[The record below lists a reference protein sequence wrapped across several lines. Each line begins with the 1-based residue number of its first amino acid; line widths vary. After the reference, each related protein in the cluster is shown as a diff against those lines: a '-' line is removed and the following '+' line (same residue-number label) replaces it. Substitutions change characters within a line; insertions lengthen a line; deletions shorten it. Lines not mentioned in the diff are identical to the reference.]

1 VERQTRR
8 AVLGTMGA
16 ALSGWAAIGRGAPVA
31 PVAPVDLLG
40 LPAPATA
47 RGARRRLLDVVSVG
61 SRLVA
66 VGDFGLILASD
77 DGGAHWQ
84 QQQSPIAVMLTAT
97 WFNDSLHG
105 WAVGHDGIILA
116 TEDGGR
122 RWRRQ
127 LDGQSINQQM
137 LQAATAQLEK
147 ARAEPP
153 GKVPQEL
160 LDNLE
165 DRLADAEA
173 AVQAGPSR
181 PLLGLRFVDARTGFV
196 VGSYGQLLH
205 TTDAGQ
211 TWNYIGDRLNN
222 DTGLHLNRITLAPS
236 GALYIA
242 AEGGTVFRSDD
253 QGQHWTRIRVGYN
266 GQLYGLVAL
275 NDGLLAYGFNG
286 RLFRSDAQGQRW
298 ATLPAPTGK
307 SLVQGTRLPDGR
319 LLLASQSGEL
329 LLGDARAETFRR
341 QASGNAELSGM
352 TVMPGSSHVVTV
364 GGLGARVTALNLS
377 AT

>member
-1 VERQTRR
+1 MEKQTRR

-16 ALSGWAAIGRGAPVA
+16 ALAGWSAIGRCAPA
-31 PVAPVDLLG
+31 GPVDLLG

-47 RGARRRLLDVVSVG
+47 RGARRRLLNVVSVG
-61 SRLVA
+61 TRLVA
-66 VGDFGLILASD
+66 VGDFGLILSSD
-77 DGGAHWQ
+77 DAGARWDQ
-84 QQQSPIAVMLTAT
+84 LPSPVAVMLTAV
-97 WFNDSLHG
+97 WFNDTLHG

-116 TEDGGR
+116 TGDGGR
-122 RWRRQ
+122 HWQRQ
-127 LDGQSINQQM
+127 LDGRSINQQM
-137 LQAATAQLEK
+137 LEAANAQLE
-147 ARAEPP
+147 RAQTQPP

-165 DRLADAEA
+165 DRVADAEA

-181 PLLGLRFVDARTGFV
+181 PLLGLRFVDAHTGFV

-205 TTDAGQ
+205 TTDAGR
-211 TWNYIGDRLNN
+211 TWKYIGDRLSN
-222 DTGLHLNRITLAPS
+222 DTGLHLNHITLAPS

-253 QGQHWTRIRVGYN
+253 QGQHWTRVRVGYN
-266 GQLYGLVAL
+266 WQLYGFVAL

-298 ATLPAPTGK
+298 TALPSPTGK
-307 SLVQGTRLPDGR
+307 SLVQGLRLPDGR
-319 LLLASQSGEL
+319 VLLASQSGEL

-341 QASGNAELSGM
+341 LASGNAELSGM
-352 TVMPGSSHVVTV
+352 TVMPGSSQVVTV
-364 GGLGARVTALNLS
+364 GALGARVTTLNLS
-377 AT
+377 ST